1 MSSTVLRQ
9 PDRSLS
15 AEINITP
22 LVDVL
27 LVLLVIFMITA
38 PVVTG
43 RILLPLAGGDPPKAQ
58 PAVLELV
65 IAGDGQITNANG
77 IALSPLEVRAEMVTY
92 ASKDGPVSLT
102 LRPSAD
108 TPHQRIVDLLSMAR
122 ESQLTNIA
130 IERPR

>member
-1 MSSTVLRQ
+1 MSASILRSS
-9 PDRSLS
+9 DRTLS
-15 AEINITP
+15 EINITP

-43 RILLPLAGGDPPKAQ
+43 KISLPLNEGVPNRDYEPI
-58 PAVLELV
+58 VLDLSV
-65 IAGDGQITNANG
+65 AADGQVTTAAG
-77 IALSPLEVRAEMVTY
+77 VALSPLEVRAEMVNY
-92 ASKDGPVSLT
+92 ASKTGTVSLT

-108 TPHQRIVDLLSMAR
+108 TTHQQLIDLLAMAR

-130 IERPR
+130 IQRPN

>member
-1 MSSTVLRQ
+1 MSSSVLRLS
-9 PDRSLS
+9 DRTM

-38 PVVTG
+38 PIVTG
-43 RILLPLAGGDPPKAQ
+43 KISLPLNGEPTDAPE

-65 IAGDGQITNANG
+65 IADNGQVTNAAG
-77 IALSPLEVRAEMVTY
+77 VALNPLEVRAEMVTY
-92 ASKDGPVSLT
+92 ASKQGPVSLT
-102 LRPSAD
+102 LRPAAG
-108 TPHQRIVDLLSMAR
+108 TTHQTLIDLLSMAR

-130 IERPR
+130 IQRPN

>member
-1 MSSTVLRQ
+1 MSSSVLRLT
-9 PDRSLS
+9 DRTM

-38 PVVTG
+38 PIVTG
-43 RILLPLAGGDPPKAQ
+43 KISLPLAGSEAGPE

-65 IAGDGQITNANG
+65 IADDGQVTNAAG
-77 IALSPLEVRAEMVTY
+77 VALNPLEVRAEMVTY
-92 ASKDGPVSLT
+92 ASKQGPVSLT
-102 LRPSAD
+102 LRPAAG
-108 TPHQRIVDLLSMAR
+108 TTHQSLIDLLSMAR

-130 IERPR
+130 IQRPN

>member
-1 MSSTVLRQ
+1 MSSSVLRL
-9 PDRSLS
+9 PDRTM

-38 PVVTG
+38 PIVTG
-43 RILLPLAGGDPPKAQ
+43 KISLPLNGEPDKAPE
-58 PAVLELV
+58 PAVLELA
-65 IAGDGQITNANG
+65 ITADGQVTNAAG
-77 IALSPLEVRAEMVTY
+77 VALNPLEVRAEMVTY
-92 ASKDGPVSLT
+92 ASKQGPVSLT

-108 TPHQRIVDLLSMAR
+108 TTHQRLIDLLTMAR

-130 IERPR
+130 IQRPN

>member
-1 MSSTVLRQ
+1 MSSSILRL
-9 PDRSLS
+9 PDRTL

-43 RILLPLAGGDPPKAQ
+43 KISLPLAGDKTDPAE
-58 PAVLELV
+58 PAVLELS
-65 IAGDGQITNANG
+65 IAGDGQVTNAAG
-77 IALSPLEVRAEMVTY
+77 IVLSPLEVRAEMVNY
-92 ASKDGPVSLT
+92 AGKPGLVSLT

-108 TPHQRIVDLLSMAR
+108 TTHQRMIDLLSMAR

-130 IERPR
+130 IQRPN